1 MIGLGKK
8 TYYNLDGTMDWL
20 RTIVRS
26 VYVYRG
32 FRDAMFVVSI
42 AAKRAQRLYY
52 RRTDVQTL
60 YRSKC
65 YG

>member
-8 TYYNLDGTMDWL
+8 IYYNLDGTMDWL

-26 VYVYRG
+26 VYT
-32 FRDAMFVVSI
+32 FRKNNATYVVSM

-52 RRTDVQTL
+52 KKTDIRTL
-60 YRSKC
+60 YRRKC
-65 YG
+65 HG